1 MHYDFI
7 RLAEAGPELASAP
20 FQTHAR
26 MTQIAM
32 VEKPADFI
40 ADEVLPRVNSAFSFK
55 YTKGMNEDQFT
66 IPETR
71 ASRQGRL
78 NEVEFGAE
86 LADGSCDDYGLLA
99 YVPERDI
106 REAQAQASAWDPM
119 AQASMGATQLM
130 HLDREKRVA
139 DLVFDKT
146 KYPTGYKTDVSSTN
160 KGADQWDKA
169 TSDPLGVIMDAL
181 DTPITRPNT
190 LVMGQQVWT
199 RLRRHA
205 KIVEAVKA
213 TGAGAGGTGAQAAG
227 VVGRAAVAELFEIDR
242 ILVGA
247 AWHNTARRGKA
258 ASYARLWGKHAA
270 LLHIRTPTGT
280 RDMMPTW
287 GFTAQAMA
295 LEVMTSEEPSRG
307 VGRGSRAIKVSE
319 CIREIVSWNTAGYF
333 FENAVA

>member
-1 MHYDFI
+1 MDYEFI
-7 RLAEAGPELASAP
+7 ALADAGPELASAP
-20 FQTHAR
+20 FETHAR

-32 VEKPADFI
+32 AEKPKDFI

-86 LADGSCDDYGLLA
+86 LADGSCDDHGLLA

-146 KYPTGYKTDVSSTN
+146 QYPTGYKVDLSASSRS
-160 KGADQWDKA
+160 GGWEKA

-181 DTPITRPNT
+181 DVPITRPNS
-190 LVMGQQVWT
+190 LVLGQAVWT
-199 RLRRHA
+199 KLRRHP
-205 KIVEAVKA
+205 KIVEAIKA
-213 TGAGAGGTGAQAAG
+213 TGAGAGGSAAQAAG
-227 VVGRAAVAELFEIDR
+227 VVGRAAVAELFEIER
-242 ILVGA
+242 ILVGSTWYNSA
-247 AWHNTARRGKA
+247 KRGQA
-258 ASYARLWGKHAA
+258 ASYARLWGNHAA
-270 LLHIRTPTGT
+270 LLHLRRPTGT
-280 RDMMPTW
+280 REMMPTW
-287 GFTAQAMA
+287 GFTAQAMPLA
-295 LEVMTSEEPSRG
+295 VMTSEEPSRG

-319 CIREIVSWNTAGYF
+319 CIKELVSWNTAGYF
-333 FENAVA
+333 FEKAVA